1 MFWLRLHFYFY
12 FYSISCCLLA
22 TAESKSFPVLSE
34 STKLTVYAVHR
45 LLNGRVSVPEVY
57 GWRTDG
63 EEKLIYMQYR
73 ASLWKRP
80 GNR

>member
-1 MFWLRLHFYFY
+1 MLSPSDCRKQIV
-12 FYSISCCLLA
+12 SG
-22 TAESKSFPVLSE
+22 LSE
-34 STKLTVYAVHR
+34 STKLTAYVVHR

-73 ASLWKRP
+73 ARLWKRP
-80 GNR
+80 RNR